1 MSVALSLHKGGAIR
15 RKLLAVT
22 LSAAVPLGDFS
33 AKSTGLPIR
42 PAVDG
47 PVLTAAVMLNPT
59 PATNNLLSVA
69 ALQDISRLEMSD
81 LVPGA
86 SVFRPWA
93 ENRRRKTESHSSES
107 HSGKVRRKREE
118 VCHLHN
124 RNRVGRIN
132 CPG

>member
-86 SVFRPWA
+86 NRVRRPAWGA
-93 ENRRRKTESHSSES
+93 YFVRGPKTED
-107 HSGKVRRKREE
+107 GRPRATARKVIREK
-118 VCHLHN
+118 
-124 RNRVGRIN
+124 
-132 CPG
+132 